1 MKNIRTSAE
10 LKIKYNEISNLCKV
24 TKKPVYITVN
34 GECDTVLINISDYNQ
49 MALKIDL
56 LKILLEIDDTKLA

>member
-10 LKIKYNEISNLCKV
+10 LKIKYNEISNLCKA

-56 LKILLEIDDTKLA
+56 LKILLETDDNKLT